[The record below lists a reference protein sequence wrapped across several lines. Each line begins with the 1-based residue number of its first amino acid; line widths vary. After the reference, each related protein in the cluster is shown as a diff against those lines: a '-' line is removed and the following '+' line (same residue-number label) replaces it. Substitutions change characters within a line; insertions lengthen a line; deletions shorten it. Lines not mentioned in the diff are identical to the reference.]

1 MVFKKIQK
9 VENDLAESKERLTS
23 DISYWTDF
31 LKTLSYHYKHT
42 FDEQIMI
49 HRYHPEFKACATLN
63 EWRNMGRSVNSNLSN
78 SVATVYNG
86 KMHYLIDI
94 TQTTGQRKPWVWE
107 MNDTKLNVNYSNTVS
122 DLLAAKHHLTAETFE
137 ERIYEFVLNYTS
149 KHLENKEQDFIRL
162 VSESAAYAVIYRCC
176 PDEAEPS
183 LENLTALDKYTA
195 DEIGEAVTKVT
206 SAIFAEIE
214 PLVKSERK
222 KSIENLRRN
231 EHGKDR
237 EDNKRSTERDES
249 NDRGI
254 YAGHDSGQRNDLH
267 TSRGAVSVLS
277 VSGDSAGRDNM
288 GGTSGISGDVKRS
301 GYGRETGNRTEGI
314 VGSNIYDNSSGRND
328 TGILQDSSGILQ
340 ADSTGITRADTTREI
355 RDTQEGISSEGA
367 AGTVQLLQNDRTA
380 EQSSDR
386 DKPASSRNG
395 RYDKAETHGKQSG
408 IQSGGGKRGLHD
420 ENTADEQLY
429 ENSRGRNSERS
440 DIQIIGNTPYR
451 YIAKKT
457 YRKYPKETGLRIAEE
472 LEKSNIKFSGK
483 VTDESITFTVGK
495 ADIDKFESIS
505 HEISGE
511 KEKFANGEPEKSDI
525 TQADIDVLRSLEPR
539 KSILNFTAEEISLT
553 EKWQKRFDS
562 DIHEKSPYY
571 RAVNGDWRENE
582 DSKVDII
589 NVEDKAVNLNSV
601 RNDIK
606 DKIIYRGNVINDDSG
621 WNIQVSRKG
630 LEDTVHYANKNNDE
644 ATLKTLYSLNDVVKN
659 AVLLDSI
666 VSENNNSNKAFNT
679 AFMHKM
685 YSLCRIGNEPYIA
698 KLAVEEFSDN
708 QNGTLKRL
716 YNVQDIKIEPLR
728 HVEFTETYQLA
739 QSVLNGTNIS
749 ISDLFKIVKDTDKE
763 FYVNKREDEK
773 EIETSVEDSLEFS
786 LEFSESYEVKIFQ
799 EEYLKGEPVSFALGN
814 ALLEYLDEKQHIE
827 REIPELNAGWYH
839 KTGFRVDAV
848 INGEEFG
855 YEGRYDIGDGKDSGN
870 GTIVNHIRDYNEI
883 MVKKNPYHLDAE
895 EIKAKQEVL
904 DKFIPF
910 LEEHSALNE
919 NEQNIFNA
927 FKEKYPIRHEAV
939 LQKSELQNAAVEST
953 ADYSNAVFHSET
965 IDNNVQ
971 NSDGTYGKTKEF
983 YRIVIDNDGII
994 TPYNDNVYD
1003 SFEEAQNAIS
1013 ENLSLT
1019 EITYDDIIN
1028 RAYNARNQTTAE
1040 KPEVLDDI
1048 YSEPEIEIQDS
1059 AVSAIENNEFE
1070 EQIPLMGFAEP
1081 SESVNSREQIITSVL
1096 MSGSG
1101 FEDGKFR
1108 IHNYL
1113 NENHSISETAKM
1125 LKDEYGNGGHSGN
1138 KYYSFVDYDPTGI
1151 KITLNRTQAS
1161 EEGKTINLSW
1171 NEAAKR
1177 IINLDKEGK
1186 YITHSDIKNR
1196 INQADYY
1203 INTIS
1208 PDSNDDYHQNKLKW
1222 AKSVLEENG
1231 IPDNNMT
1238 ITEDMYHTD
1247 NPYVLEIKG
1256 KGSLAKIDIE
1266 PSDELW
1272 KRLAEKGLKRQE
1284 DSTDR
1289 IIFDTDNQNW
1299 NRFAIP
1305 DKWGNISNNID
1316 ISMVLTPEELKT
1328 AKKVAEKVLGHGD
1341 KEIEDNTQPNIFSI
1355 KEDNFELGGA
1365 KSKFRKNIAAIQ
1377 TMKIIESEKRNASPE
1392 EQKIMSEYTGWGGL
1406 SQAFDSANEKWTDEY
1421 AELKNLLTESE
1432 YNDARSSVLTA
1443 FYTPPFIIDS
1453 IYSALSNMGFD
1464 GGSILDPATGAGN
1477 FLGKMPE
1484 EMYNKSRIYAVEKD
1498 SISGRISRLLY
1509 PDANLKVTGF
1519 EKTDLP
1525 DSFFD
1530 VAVGNVPFG
1539 SIYPSD
1545 RRYDKYNFAIH
1556 DYFFAKTLD
1565 KVRPG
1570 GIVAFITST
1579 GTLDKQNPAVRKY
1592 ISQRAELLGA
1602 VRLPNNAFKSYAGTQ
1617 VSSDIIF
1624 LQKRDRMIDIAP
1636 EWVYT
1641 GTDAQGHVINNYF
1654 TEHPE
1659 MILGNVVEG
1668 NNLYSNKG
1676 ITVEPFENADLKE
1689 LLNGAVKNIV
1699 GKYEAEKAV
1708 IAKPAE
1714 SKNQKNKFIPE
1725 ILPADPS
1732 VKNFSYA
1739 EINGKVFYR
1748 ENSVMTEVNV
1758 KGLTAERLKGMCGIS
1773 NCVRKLLD
1781 MQLADYSDS
1790 ALAEKRQELNN
1801 MYDKFTRK
1809 YGLLNQKANISAFRE
1824 DVSIPLVLSLER
1836 VKNDKLISKADI
1848 FTKRT
1853 LKPPVRITHAETAA
1867 DALAVSISEKAGV
1880 DLEFMSQLMN
1890 DKPQNEITAEL
1901 KGAVYLNP
1909 ENHKWETA
1917 DEYLSGNIRKK
1928 LAIAK
1933 EAAAENSEYAE
1944 NVDALEKAMP
1954 DRIEAGDIQAK
1965 LGSPWIG
1972 SKYIEE
1978 FMYELFET
1986 PGYSKRSPIFPL
1998 GTNYI
2003 GVNHNEFSAKWS
2015 ILNKSLDKSI
2025 KVTTTYGTGRKSGYE
2040 ILEDSLNM
2048 VDTTVRDKVYN
2059 PEKEKDEYVINH
2071 DETLLAR
2078 QKQEQIEQA
2087 FQDWI
2092 FKDPQRRDILVEKY
2106 NTIFNSIRPRQ
2117 YDGSH
2122 LTFVGM
2128 NPEITLKQH
2137 QKDAVAHA
2145 LYGGNTLFAHKVGA
2159 GKSFEMI
2166 AAAMEGKRLG
2176 LHNKSLIAVPNH
2188 MTQQMAN
2195 DVLTLYPNAN
2205 ILVAEE
2211 KDFQKQNRQKL
2222 CAKIATGNFDIV
2234 IVGHSQLI
2242 KIPVSRER
2250 EEQFIKSQIDEL
2262 VNSIAEMKAENA
2274 ENYTIKDMERTRQNY
2289 QDKLQKLLDK
2299 PLKDDVVTFEQM
2311 GIDKLFI
2318 DEADMFKNLGI
2329 NTKMRNISGVAA
2341 NRDVQKTQDLYVKC
2355 QYLDELTNSKGI
2367 VFATGTPV
2375 SNSISELYIMQKYLQ
2390 SDYLKECGLTHF
2402 DAWAANFA
2410 QKVTKLEY
2418 APTGKGFRQKTRLA
2432 KFANLPE
2439 LTTAFKECADIK
2451 TAEDLK
2457 LPEPECERHIVAA
2470 EPSTVQKELIEALAE
2485 RAEQVHNKQVTPD
2498 VDNMLKITTDGIK
2511 IGLDQR
2517 LMNPLYPDNPD
2528 SKINLCVNNV
2538 LKIWEDTKA
2547 ERKTQV
2553 IFCDYS
2559 TPKKNGAFNLYDD
2572 VKSKLIAGGIPENE
2586 IAFIHDY
2593 AQPKDKEALFE
2604 KVRDG
2609 EVRIVLGS
2617 TQKMGAGTNI
2627 QTRLYAMHHLD
2638 APWKPRDMEQRL
2650 GRMKRQGNMNKKV
2663 HEYVYVTKETF
2674 DSYRFQTLE
2683 TKQRFISQIMTSK
2696 NPARTCEDVSSA
2708 ALEFAEVKALCA
2720 GNPLIQEKMELDIE
2734 VTKLQTLKS
2743 AYQNQ
2748 RYRTEDD
2755 VLKYIPS
2762 KIVKAK
2768 EKLDAADK
2776 DSKIVSE
2783 HPIRHDADGNAIF
2796 SGMTVNG
2803 KLYTDK
2809 KDAGNA
2815 LISAAGKVLMGKKDE
2830 SVHIGDYRGFRLETF
2845 LDALSN
2851 EIKLDIKCSGSYR
2864 ITLSN
2869 SDIGNITKIDN
2880 AVNRI
2885 PDHAEGYKNDIDNLN
2900 TQLENAKAEL
2910 EKPFPK
2916 EQELKEKLARQS
2928 ELDRQLNLDNKE
2940 KLLGKDNDKSFEIE
2954 TEADRKKVAEQ
2965 SKNDDYGMDID
2976 IDDM

>member
-107 MNDTKLNVNYSNTVS
+107 INDTKLNVNYSNTVS
-122 DLLAAKHHLTAETFE
+122 DLLAAKHNLTSETFE

-149 KHLENKEQDFIRL
+149 KHLDDKEQDFIRL

-237 EDNKRSTERDES
+237 KDNKRSTERDES

-277 VSGDSAGRDNM
+277 ISGDSAGRDNM

-340 ADSTGITRADTTREI
+340 ADSTGITGADTTREI

-386 DKPASSRNG
+386 DKSASSRNG
-395 RYDKAETHGKQSG
+395 RYDNAETHGKQSG

-511 KEKFANGEPEKSDI
+511 KEKFANGELEKSDI

-562 DIHEKSPYY
+562 DIHKKSPYY

-773 EIETSVEDSLEFS
+773 EIETSVKDSLELS

-799 EEYLKGEPVSFALGN
+799 EEYLKGEPISFALGN
-814 ALLEYLDEKQHIE
+814 VLLEYLDEKQHIE
-827 REIPELNAGWYH
+827 REIPELNVGWYH

-855 YEGRYDIGDGKDSGN
+855 YEGRYDIGDGKDEGN

-883 MVKKNPYHLDAE
+883 MVKKNPYHLDSE

-953 ADYSNAVFHSET
+953 EDYSNAVFHSET

-971 NSDGTYGKTKEF
+971 NEDGTYGKTKEF

-994 TPYNDNVYD
+994 TPYSDKVYD

-1048 YSEPEIEIQDS
+1048 YSEPEIEIEDS
-1059 AVSAIENNEFE
+1059 AVSLPDNNEFE

-1081 SESVNSREQIITSVL
+1081 SESVNSREPIITSVL

-1113 NENHSISETAKM
+1113 KENHSISETAKM

-1208 PDSNDDYHQNKLKW
+1208 PDSNDDYHLNKLKW

-1305 DKWGNISNNID
+1305 DKWGNIFNNID

-1341 KEIEDNTQPNIFSI
+1341 KEIEDNTQPNNFSI

-1365 KSKFRKNIAAIQ
+1365 KSKFRKNITAIQ

-1453 IYSALSNMGFD
+1453 IYSALKNMGFD
-1464 GGSILDPATGAGN
+1464 GGSILDPATGTGN

-1602 VRLPNNAFKSYAGTQ
+1602 VRLPNNSFKSYAGTQ

-1654 TEHPE
+1654 AEHPE

-1668 NNLYSNKG
+1668 NNLYGSKG

-1689 LLNGAVKNIV
+1689 LLSGAVKNIA

-1708 IAKPAE
+1708 IAKPDE
-1714 SKNQKNKFIPE
+1714 SKSQKDNFVPE
-1725 ILPADPS
+1725 ILPADPA
-1732 VKNFSYA
+1732 VKNFSYT
-1739 EINGKVFYR
+1739 EINDKVFYR
-1748 ENSVMTEVNV
+1748 ENSVMTEINV

-1773 NCVRKLLD
+1773 N
-1781 MQLADYSDS
+1781 
-1790 ALAEKRQELNN
+1790 
-1801 MYDKFTRK
+1801 
-1809 YGLLNQKANISAFRE
+1809 
-1824 DVSIPLVLSLER
+1824 SLC
-1836 VKNDKLISKADI
+1836 
-1848 FTKRT
+1848 
-1853 LKPPVRITHAETAA
+1853 H
-1867 DALAVSISEKAGV
+1867 
-1880 DLEFMSQLMN
+1880 
-1890 DKPQNEITAEL
+1890 
-1901 KGAVYLNP
+1901 
-1909 ENHKWETA
+1909 
-1917 DEYLSGNIRKK
+1917 
-1928 LAIAK
+1928 
-1933 EAAAENSEYAE
+1933 
-1944 NVDALEKAMP
+1944 
-1954 DRIEAGDIQAK
+1954 
-1965 LGSPWIG
+1965 
-1972 SKYIEE
+1972 
-1978 FMYELFET
+1978 
-1986 PGYSKRSPIFPL
+1986 
-1998 GTNYI
+1998 
-2003 GVNHNEFSAKWS
+2003 
-2015 ILNKSLDKSI
+2015 SL
-2025 KVTTTYGTGRKSGYE
+2025 
-2040 ILEDSLNM
+2040 
-2048 VDTTVRDKVYN
+2048 
-2059 PEKEKDEYVINH
+2059 
-2071 DETLLAR
+2071 
-2078 QKQEQIEQA
+2078 
-2087 FQDWI
+2087 
-2092 FKDPQRRDILVEKY
+2092 
-2106 NTIFNSIRPRQ
+2106 
-2117 YDGSH
+2117 
-2122 LTFVGM
+2122 
-2128 NPEITLKQH
+2128 
-2137 QKDAVAHA
+2137 
-2145 LYGGNTLFAHKVGA
+2145 
-2159 GKSFEMI
+2159 
-2166 AAAMEGKRLG
+2166 
-2176 LHNKSLIAVPNH
+2176 
-2188 MTQQMAN
+2188 
-2195 DVLTLYPNAN
+2195 
-2205 ILVAEE
+2205 
-2211 KDFQKQNRQKL
+2211 
-2222 CAKIATGNFDIV
+2222 
-2234 IVGHSQLI
+2234 
-2242 KIPVSRER
+2242 
-2250 EEQFIKSQIDEL
+2250 
-2262 VNSIAEMKAENA
+2262 
-2274 ENYTIKDMERTRQNY
+2274 
-2289 QDKLQKLLDK
+2289 
-2299 PLKDDVVTFEQM
+2299 
-2311 GIDKLFI
+2311 
-2318 DEADMFKNLGI
+2318 
-2329 NTKMRNISGVAA
+2329 
-2341 NRDVQKTQDLYVKC
+2341 
-2355 QYLDELTNSKGI
+2355 
-2367 VFATGTPV
+2367 
-2375 SNSISELYIMQKYLQ
+2375 
-2390 SDYLKECGLTHF
+2390 
-2402 DAWAANFA
+2402 
-2410 QKVTKLEY
+2410 
-2418 APTGKGFRQKTRLA
+2418 
-2432 KFANLPE
+2432 
-2439 LTTAFKECADIK
+2439 
-2451 TAEDLK
+2451 
-2457 LPEPECERHIVAA
+2457 
-2470 EPSTVQKELIEALAE
+2470 
-2485 RAEQVHNKQVTPD
+2485 
-2498 VDNMLKITTDGIK
+2498 
-2511 IGLDQR
+2511 
-2517 LMNPLYPDNPD
+2517 
-2528 SKINLCVNNV
+2528 
-2538 LKIWEDTKA
+2538 
-2547 ERKTQV
+2547 
-2553 IFCDYS
+2553 
-2559 TPKKNGAFNLYDD
+2559 
-2572 VKSKLIAGGIPENE
+2572 
-2586 IAFIHDY
+2586 
-2593 AQPKDKEALFE
+2593 
-2604 KVRDG
+2604 
-2609 EVRIVLGS
+2609 
-2617 TQKMGAGTNI
+2617 
-2627 QTRLYAMHHLD
+2627 
-2638 APWKPRDMEQRL
+2638 
-2650 GRMKRQGNMNKKV
+2650 
-2663 HEYVYVTKETF
+2663 
-2674 DSYRFQTLE
+2674 
-2683 TKQRFISQIMTSK
+2683 
-2696 NPARTCEDVSSA
+2696 
-2708 ALEFAEVKALCA
+2708 
-2720 GNPLIQEKMELDIE
+2720 
-2734 VTKLQTLKS
+2734 
-2743 AYQNQ
+2743 
-2748 RYRTEDD
+2748 
-2755 VLKYIPS
+2755 
-2762 KIVKAK
+2762 
-2768 EKLDAADK
+2768 
-2776 DSKIVSE
+2776 
-2783 HPIRHDADGNAIF
+2783 
-2796 SGMTVNG
+2796 
-2803 KLYTDK
+2803 
-2809 KDAGNA
+2809 
-2815 LISAAGKVLMGKKDE
+2815 
-2830 SVHIGDYRGFRLETF
+2830 
-2845 LDALSN
+2845 
-2851 EIKLDIKCSGSYR
+2851 
-2864 ITLSN
+2864 
-2869 SDIGNITKIDN
+2869 
-2880 AVNRI
+2880 
-2885 PDHAEGYKNDIDNLN
+2885 
-2900 TQLENAKAEL
+2900 
-2910 EKPFPK
+2910 
-2916 EQELKEKLARQS
+2916 
-2928 ELDRQLNLDNKE
+2928 
-2940 KLLGKDNDKSFEIE
+2940 
-2954 TEADRKKVAEQ
+2954 
-2965 SKNDDYGMDID
+2965 
-2976 IDDM
+2976 